1 MLARLGGFAG
11 VTAWKTF
18 YEGIIDHTKGE
29 PMEAGNYFKSID
41 HVAQE
46 LASAQHIADRA
57 LATVVFLAHRLQKP
71 LFLEGEPGVGKTE
84 VGTVMAEVFN
94 TSLIRLQCYKG
105 LDASAAL
112 YEWNYPKQLLYIRL
126 AEQEKKSKNLDE
138 DVVRGTLGCILK
150 YQDDIKRFNEE
161 IWSDQGKRLQFLEG
175 RN

>member
-1 MLARLGGFAG
+1 
-11 VTAWKTF
+11 
-18 YEGIIDHTKGE
+18 
-29 PMEAGNYFKSID
+29 
-41 HVAQE
+41 
-46 LASAQHIADRA
+46 
-57 LATVVFLAHRLQKP
+57 
-71 LFLEGEPGVGKTE
+71 
-84 VGTVMAEVFN
+84 MAEVFN

>member
-1 MLARLGGFAG
+1 
-11 VTAWKTF
+11 VTAAGTF
-18 YEGIIDHTKGE
+18 YEGITDRTKGE
-29 PMEAGNYFKSID
+29 LMEPGNYFKSID

-46 LASAQHIADRA
+46 LASAQYIADRA

-84 VGTVMAEVFN
+84 VGTVMAKVFN
-94 TSLIRLQCYKG
+94 TSLIRLQCYEG

-126 AEQEKKSKNLDE
+126 AEQEKKRENLDE
-138 DVVRGTLGCILK
+138 DVVRETLGCILK

-161 IWSDQGKRLQFLEG
+161 IWSDRGKSPQFLEG
-175 RN
+175 RD